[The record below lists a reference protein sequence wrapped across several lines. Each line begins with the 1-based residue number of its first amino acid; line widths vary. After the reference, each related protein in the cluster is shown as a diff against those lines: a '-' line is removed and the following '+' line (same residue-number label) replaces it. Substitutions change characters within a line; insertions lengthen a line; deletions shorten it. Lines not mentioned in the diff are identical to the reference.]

1 MAISL
6 SLPCPAAELSGM
18 SAWVDPE
25 KFLKGGA
32 MLERQGEGAG
42 VHGYSWTKYRI
53 YEMPWC
59 VGGVLCPHRGCDTS
73 EKA

>member
-32 MLERQGEGAG
+32 MLERQGEGGDAWLLMDE
-42 VHGYSWTKYRI
+42 VQNI
-53 YEMPWC
+53 
-59 VGGVLCPHRGCDTS
+59 
-73 EKA
+73 